1 MNSKSG
7 DEQKKGHHVRKSP
20 NFDSKSG
27 AEQKKGQNDN
37 ALMLGRV
44 SLNTWNRPSNAL
56 ILGRV
61 LGLDSH
67 IPTGL
72 TAGENYALYWPV
84 NAKKNCVVRF
94 IF

>member
-7 DEQKKGHHVRKSP
+7 EEQKKGHHVRKSS

-44 SLNTWNRPSNAL
+44 SINTRTGPSNTV

-61 LGLDSH
+61 LGLD
-67 IPTGL
+67 
-72 TAGENYALYWPV
+72 
-84 NAKKNCVVRF
+84 
-94 IF
+94 